1 MGSIRHKM
9 RTVMIIMMVLQPHMG
24 TETADN
30 WFSAYGEER
39 DGMED
44 GVSRA
49 PGKAGMAEDVDVGEG
64 IAKTE
69 RNMSDFV

>member
-1 MGSIRHKM
+1 
-9 RTVMIIMMVLQPHMG
+9 MIIMMVLQPHMG
-24 TETADN
+24 TETAND

-44 GVSRA
+44 GVLE
-49 PGKAGMAEDVDVGEG
+49 PGMAEDVDVGEG

-69 RNMSDFV
+69 RSMSDFV